1 MAKRSMRTPTS
12 VDLFACCGGL
22 TRGLE
27 WAGFD
32 CIAFN
37 ELNSDAADSFAA
49 NFPNAIRLDGDIRT
63 AITPAVIKNQLKPRI
78 KEKGGLDLLCGGP
91 PCQGFSGIGHRRT
104 HKLEKKDIPTNHL
117 FHEMINAI
125 VKLQPKVFLFE
136 NVEGILSGRWTDDG
150 ERGEIFRDVWAAF
163 SSIRGYVSQPTLI
176 HAYGFGVPQNRP
188 RVMIMGIQKKYCSK
202 TKLVPT
208 KFDPN
213 DSTQSYAS
221 QLRNNGGFFPV
232 WDEENIDAPDLV
244 DVLSDLD
251 FEGWS
256 SESKEYSKDAQ
267 SKFQR
272 FIRGQKPLTGVQK
285 AAWELMQRHTFVTS
299 NRLTGTQAA
308 GRLLPLPKFSQG
320 QTELT
325 EHEFSKHSEHVIERF
340 QFMLDKKITNKEDL
354 PPEMRTKKIQPKTT
368 PCTMAREAID
378 DSDITSG

>member
-1 MAKRSMRTPTS
+1 MVGDSATL
-12 VDLFACCGGL
+12 VDLFAGCGGL
-22 TRGLE
+22 ALGFHQ
-27 WAGFD
+27 AGFETI
-32 CIAFN
+32 CAN
-37 ELNSDAADSFAA
+37 ELHPDAALTYSR
-49 NFPNAIRLDGDIRT
+49 NLLVENEEIMKVGPINKVMSNKKIGKL
-63 AITPAVIKNQLKPRI
+63 
-78 KEKGGLDLLCGGP
+78 GLDNSEVDCVAGGP

-163 SSIRGYVSQPTLI
+163 SSIRGYVCQPTLI

-256 SESKEYSKDAQ
+256 SESKEYRKDAQ
-267 SKFQR
+267 SK
-272 FIRGQKPLTGVQK
+272 
-285 AAWELMQRHTFVTS
+285 
-299 NRLTGTQAA
+299 
-308 GRLLPLPKFSQG
+308 
-320 QTELT
+320 
-325 EHEFSKHSEHVIERF
+325 
-340 QFMLDKKITNKEDL
+340 
-354 PPEMRTKKIQPKTT
+354 
-368 PCTMAREAID
+368 
-378 DSDITSG
+378 